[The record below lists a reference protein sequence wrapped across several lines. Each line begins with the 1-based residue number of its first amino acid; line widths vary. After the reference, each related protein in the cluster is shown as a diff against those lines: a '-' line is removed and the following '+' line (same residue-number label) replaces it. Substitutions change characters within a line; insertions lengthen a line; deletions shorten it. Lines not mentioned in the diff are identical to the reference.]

1 MIAAGVKA
9 KITCVDPARLDK
21 SFAGRDFDLALLEV
35 FPTQIDPCGEN
46 GEFHTFVHEAP
57 VFGRPIDVQ
66 AGEVVERDGFVFADV
81 LEAGRSRYA
90 CIPEDPQMPI
100 SRRKMLTASS
110 APFVPQVVTGQ
121 APAQLTGTN
130 AGRRFKAFVRHG
142 TGASVEE
149 LRLHAI
155 QPREVLVRT
164 QASAVCY
171 TIVGGALRANAAQ
184 ASIPNHSGMG
194 IVEEVGP
201 LVKRVQK
208 GDRVVVPGT
217 PQCGVCY
224 QCLHGRADWCQF
236 LDTAP
241 AHPLAEMSDGTQV
254 VEQAGLGGL
263 SELMVVPEEYCCPV
277 FTDLSGRATDSA
289 RRHGRHRTCRRPR
302 PRADRAGLERGG
314 AGRGARGNGCDPVR
328 AARQRR
334 PGDCDRAD
342 PARREIA
349 LKVGG
354 TIAIDPNAEGNG
366 LIAKIQSLCKGVTD
380 RRFAGGRISSGA
392 RLAVP
397 DGADFTINAVGSDWF
412 PPKVEVGPDPTAIL
426 PLQQCFDFTRAGGHI
441 VMLGVA
447 WRGNVSFNAASF
459 SNRGRTFYSGQQGG
473 LNMLRDIPRYVKL
486 IEKGVIDM
494 KSMVTSTIPL
504 SVRAKQYRRSE
515 TARYWGQ

>member
-1 MIAAGVKA
+1 
-9 KITCVDPARLDK
+9 
-21 SFAGRDFDLALLEV
+21 
-35 FPTQIDPCGEN
+35 
-46 GEFHTFVHEAP
+46 
-57 VFGRPIDVQ
+57 
-66 AGEVVERDGFVFADV
+66 
-81 LEAGRSRYA
+81 
-90 CIPEDPQMPI
+90 MPI
-100 SRRKMLTASS
+100 SRRKMLTSGAVAAGS
-110 APFVPQVVTGQ
+110 AAFAPQVVTGQ

-149 LRLHAI
+149 LRLHPI

-171 TIVGGALRANAAQ
+171 TIVGGALNTANAAQ

-277 FTDLSGRATDSA
+277 FTDLPAEQLTLLGDTVGTGLAAGRDLVQIEP
-289 RRHGRHRTCRRPR
+289 GWNVVVQ
-302 PRADRAGLERGG
+302 G
-314 AGRGARGNGCDPVR
+314 AGPVGMGAIQ
-328 AARQRR
+328 AARLANAGQVIVIEPIR
-334 PGDCDRAD
+334 
-342 PARREIA
+342 ARREIA
-349 LKVGG
+349 MKVGG
-354 TIAIDPNAEGNG
+354 TIAIDPNAEGKG
-366 LIAKIQSLCKGVTD
+366 LIAKIQALCKGVTD
-380 RRFAGGRISSGA
+380 RRFVGGRISVGA

-412 PPKVEVGPDPTAIL
+412 PPKVEIGPDPTGIL

-447 WRGNVSFNAASF
+447 WRGDVSFNAASF

-494 KSMVTSTIPL
+494 KSMI
-504 SVRAKQYRRSE
+504 
-515 TARYWGQ
+515 TATYPIERTREAIQAVGDRTVLGAVITFA

>member
-1 MIAAGVKA
+1 
-9 KITCVDPARLDK
+9 
-21 SFAGRDFDLALLEV
+21 
-35 FPTQIDPCGEN
+35 
-46 GEFHTFVHEAP
+46 
-57 VFGRPIDVQ
+57 
-66 AGEVVERDGFVFADV
+66 
-81 LEAGRSRYA
+81 
-90 CIPEDPQMPI
+90 MPI
-100 SRRKMLTASS
+100 SRRKMITRGAAAAAGSV
-110 APFVPQVVTGQ
+110 AFVPQVATGQ

-130 AGRRFKAFVRHG
+130 AGRRFKAFIRRG

-171 TIVGGALRANAAQ
+171 TIVGGALSNANVAQ

-194 IVEEVGP
+194 VVEEVGP

-241 AHPLAEMSDGTQV
+241 AHPLAEMSDGTQIF
-254 VEQAGLGGL
+254 EQAGLGGL
-263 SELMVVPEEYCCPV
+263 SELMVVTEEYCCPV
-277 FTDLSGRATDSA
+277 FTDLPAEQLSLLGDTVGTGLAAGRDLVQIEPGWNVVVQGAGPVGMGAIQSA
-289 RRHGRHRTCRRPR
+289 RL
-302 PRADRAGLERGG
+302 ANAGQVIVIEPIRS
-314 AGRGARGNGCDPVR
+314 
-328 AARQRR
+328 
-334 PGDCDRAD
+334 
-342 PARREIA
+342 RREIA
-349 LKVGG
+349 MKVGG
-354 TIAIDPNAEGNG
+354 TIALDPNAEGNG
-366 LIAKIQSLCKGVTD
+366 FIAKIHSLCKGTTD
-380 RRFAGGRISSGA
+380 RRFAGGRISGEG

-397 DGADFTINAVGSDWF
+397 DGADFVINAVGSDWF

-473 LNMLRDIPRYVKL
+473 LNMLRDIPRWVKL
-486 IEKGVIDM
+486 IENGVIDM
-494 KSMVTSTIPL
+494 KSMI
-504 SVRAKQYRRSE
+504 
-515 TARYWGQ
+515 TATYPIERTREAIQAVGDRTVLGAVIAFPS

>member
-1 MIAAGVKA
+1 
-9 KITCVDPARLDK
+9 
-21 SFAGRDFDLALLEV
+21 
-35 FPTQIDPCGEN
+35 
-46 GEFHTFVHEAP
+46 
-57 VFGRPIDVQ
+57 
-66 AGEVVERDGFVFADV
+66 
-81 LEAGRSRYA
+81 
-90 CIPEDPQMPI
+90 MPI
-100 SRRKMLTASS
+100 SRRKILASG
-110 APFVPQVVTGQ
+110 AALVPQVLTGQ
-121 APAQLTGTN
+121 ASAQRTGTN

-155 QPREVLVRT
+155 QPGEVLVRT

-171 TIVGGALRANAAQ
+171 TIVGGALATTNVTQ

-194 IVEEVGP
+194 VVEEVGP
-201 LVKRVQK
+201 LVQRVQK

-241 AHPLAEMSDGTQV
+241 AHPLAEMSDGTPIF
-254 VEQAGLGGL
+254 EQAGLGGL

-277 FTDLSGRATDSA
+277 FTDVPAEQLTLLGDTVGTGLAAGRDLVQIEP
-289 RRHGRHRTCRRPR
+289 GWNVVVQ
-302 PRADRAGLERGG
+302 G
-314 AGRGARGNGCDPVR
+314 AGPVGMGAIQ
-328 AARQRR
+328 AARLANAGQVIVIEPIRS
-334 PGDCDRAD
+334 
-342 PARREIA
+342 RREIA
-349 LKVGG
+349 MKVGG
-354 TIAIDPNAEGNG
+354 TIALDPNAEGNG
-366 LIAKIQSLCKGVTD
+366 LVAKIQSLCKGVTD
-380 RRFAGGRISSGA
+380 RRYAGGRISGNG

-412 PPKVEVGPDPTAIL
+412 PPKAEIGPDPTAIL

-447 WRGNVSFNAASF
+447 WRGNVSFNAAQF

-494 KSMVTSTIPL
+494 KSMISATYPIERTREAIQAVGDRTVLGAVITF
-504 SVRAKQYRRSE
+504 A
-515 TARYWGQ
+515 

>member
-1 MIAAGVKA
+1 MA
-9 KITCVDPARLDK
+9 
-21 SFAGRDFDLALLEV
+21 
-35 FPTQIDPCGEN
+35 
-46 GEFHTFVHEAP
+46 
-57 VFGRPIDVQ
+57 
-66 AGEVVERDGFVFADV
+66 
-81 LEAGRSRYA
+81 
-90 CIPEDPQMPI
+90 I
-100 SRRKMLTASS
+100 SRRKMLTRGA
-110 APFVPQVVTGQ
+110 ATAGGVAFLPQLSNAQ
-121 APAQLTGTN
+121 APAQVTGTN
-130 AGRRFKAFVRHG
+130 VGRRFKAFVRHG

-171 TIVGGALRANAAQ
+171 TIVGGALSTASVSQ

-194 IVEEVGP
+194 VVDEVGA

-236 LDTAP
+236 LDTSP
-241 AHPLAEMSDGTQV
+241 AHPLAEMSDGTQIFS
-254 VEQAGLGGL
+254 QAGLGGL

-277 FTDLSGRATDSA
+277 FTDLPAEQLSLLGDTVGTGLAAA
-289 RRHGRHRTCRRPR
+289 RDLVQIEPGWNVIVQ
-302 PRADRAGLERGG
+302 G
-314 AGRGARGNGCDPVR
+314 AGPVGMGAIQ
-328 AARQRR
+328 AARLANAGEVIVIEPIR
-334 PGDCDRAD
+334 
-342 PARREIA
+342 ARREIA

-354 TIAIDPNAEGNG
+354 TIALDPNVEGEG
-366 LIAKIQSLCKGVTD
+366 LIAKIHSLCKGITD
-380 RRFAGGRISSGA
+380 RRFAGGRISGEG

-412 PPKVEVGPDPTAIL
+412 PPKVEVGPDSTAIL
-426 PLQQCFDFTRAGGHI
+426 PLEQCFDFTRAGGHI

-447 WRGNVSFNAASF
+447 WKGNVSFNAAAF

-486 IEKGVIDM
+486 IEKGAIDM
-494 KSMVTSTIPL
+494 KSMV
-504 SVRAKQYRRSE
+504 SVTYPIERTREAIQAVGDR
-515 TARYWGQ
+515 TVLGAVITFT

>member
-1 MIAAGVKA
+1 
-9 KITCVDPARLDK
+9 
-21 SFAGRDFDLALLEV
+21 
-35 FPTQIDPCGEN
+35 
-46 GEFHTFVHEAP
+46 
-57 VFGRPIDVQ
+57 
-66 AGEVVERDGFVFADV
+66 
-81 LEAGRSRYA
+81 
-90 CIPEDPQMPI
+90 MPI
-100 SRRKMLTASS
+100 SRRKILTKGA
-110 APFVPQVVTGQ
+110 AAAGAVAMAPQVVTGQ

-149 LRLHAI
+149 LRLLPI

-164 QASAVCY
+164 EASAVCY
-171 TIVGGALRANAAQ
+171 TIVGGALATANVPR

-194 IVEEVGP
+194 VVEEVGP

-241 AHPLAEMSDGTQV
+241 AHALAKLADGTEIF
-254 VEQAGLGGL
+254 EQAGLGGL

-277 FTDLSGRATDSA
+277 FTDLPAAELSLLGDTVGTGLAAGRDLVQIEPSWNVVVQ
-289 RRHGRHRTCRRPR
+289 
-302 PRADRAGLERGG
+302 G
-314 AGRGARGNGCDPVR
+314 AGPVGMGAIQ
-328 AARQRR
+328 AARLANAGQVIVIEPIR
-334 PGDCDRAD
+334 
-342 PARREIA
+342 ARREVA
-349 LKVGG
+349 MKVGG
-354 TIAIDPNAEGNG
+354 TVALDPNAEGSG
-366 LIAKIQSLCKGVTD
+366 LVAKIQSLCKGITD
-380 RRFAGGRISSGA
+380 RRFAGGRISGNG

-412 PPKVEVGPDPTAIL
+412 PPKVEVGPDPSAIL
-426 PLQQCFDFTRAGGHI
+426 PLQQCFEFTRAGGHI

-447 WRGNVSFNAASF
+447 WRGDVSFNAANF

-486 IEKGVIDM
+486 IERGSIDM
-494 KSMVTSTIPL
+494 KSMI
-504 SVRAKQYRRSE
+504 
-515 TARYWGQ
+515 TATYPIERTREAIQAVGDRTVLGAVLTFA

>member
-1 MIAAGVKA
+1 
-9 KITCVDPARLDK
+9 
-21 SFAGRDFDLALLEV
+21 
-35 FPTQIDPCGEN
+35 
-46 GEFHTFVHEAP
+46 
-57 VFGRPIDVQ
+57 
-66 AGEVVERDGFVFADV
+66 
-81 LEAGRSRYA
+81 
-90 CIPEDPQMPI
+90 MPI
-100 SRRKMLTASS
+100 SRRKILASG
-110 APFVPQVVTGQ
+110 AAIVPQALVPQVLTGQ

-171 TIVGGALRANAAQ
+171 TIVGGALATTNVPQ

-194 IVEEVGP
+194 VVEEVGP
-201 LVKRVQK
+201 LVQRVQK

-241 AHPLAEMSDGTQV
+241 AHPLAEMSDGTQIF
-254 VEQAGLGGL
+254 EQAGLGGL

-277 FTDLSGRATDSA
+277 FTDLPAEQLTLLGDTVGTGLAAGRDLVQIEP
-289 RRHGRHRTCRRPR
+289 GWNVVVQ
-302 PRADRAGLERGG
+302 G
-314 AGRGARGNGCDPVR
+314 AGPVGMGAIQ
-328 AARQRR
+328 AARLANAGQVIVIEPIRS
-334 PGDCDRAD
+334 
-342 PARREIA
+342 RREIA
-349 LKVGG
+349 MKVGG
-354 TIAIDPNAEGNG
+354 TIALDPNAEGSG
-366 LIAKIQSLCKGVTD
+366 LIARIQSLCKGVTD
-380 RRFAGGRISSGA
+380 RRFAGGRISGNG

-412 PPKVEVGPDPTAIL
+412 PPKVEIGPDPTAIL

-447 WRGNVSFNAASF
+447 WRGNVSFNAAQF

-494 KSMVTSTIPL
+494 KSMVSATYPIERTREAIQAVGDRTVL
-504 SVRAKQYRRSE
+504 GAVITFA
-515 TARYWGQ
+515 

>member
-1 MIAAGVKA
+1 
-9 KITCVDPARLDK
+9 
-21 SFAGRDFDLALLEV
+21 
-35 FPTQIDPCGEN
+35 
-46 GEFHTFVHEAP
+46 
-57 VFGRPIDVQ
+57 
-66 AGEVVERDGFVFADV
+66 
-81 LEAGRSRYA
+81 
-90 CIPEDPQMPI
+90 MPI
-100 SRRKMLTASS
+100 SRRKMLTSGAVAAGS
-110 APFVPQVVTGQ
+110 AAFVPQVVTGQ

-149 LRLHAI
+149 LRLHPI

-171 TIVGGALRANAAQ
+171 TIVGGALSTTNASQ

-277 FTDLSGRATDSA
+277 FTDLPAEQLTLLGDTVGTGLAAGRDLVQIEPGWNVVVQGAGPVGMGAIQAARLANAGQVIVIEPIRA
-289 RRHGRHRTCRRPR
+289 RR
-302 PRADRAGLERGG
+302 D
-314 AGRGARGNGCDPVR
+314 
-328 AARQRR
+328 
-334 PGDCDRAD
+334 
-342 PARREIA
+342 IA
-349 LKVGG
+349 MKVGG
-354 TIAIDPNAEGNG
+354 TIALDPNVEGNG

-380 RRFAGGRISSGA
+380 RRFAGGRISGGA

-412 PPKVEVGPDPTAIL
+412 PPKVEIGPDPTAIL

-494 KSMVTSTIPL
+494 KSMI
-504 SVRAKQYRRSE
+504 
-515 TARYWGQ
+515 TATYPIERTLEAIQAVGDRTVLGAVITFA

>member
-1 MIAAGVKA
+1 
-9 KITCVDPARLDK
+9 
-21 SFAGRDFDLALLEV
+21 
-35 FPTQIDPCGEN
+35 
-46 GEFHTFVHEAP
+46 
-57 VFGRPIDVQ
+57 
-66 AGEVVERDGFVFADV
+66 
-81 LEAGRSRYA
+81 
-90 CIPEDPQMPI
+90 MPI
-100 SRRKMLTASS
+100 SRRKILTGGAAAAAGSV
-110 APFVPQVVTGQ
+110 AFVPQVVTGQ

-149 LRLHAI
+149 LRLRAI

-171 TIVGGALRANAAQ
+171 TIVGGALSNANVAQ

-241 AHPLAEMSDGTQV
+241 AHPLAEMSDGTQIF
-254 VEQAGLGGL
+254 EQAGLGGL
-263 SELMVVPEEYCCPV
+263 SELMVVTEEYCCPV
-277 FTDLSGRATDSA
+277 FTDLPAEQLSLLGDTVGTGLAAGRDLVQIEPGWNVVVQGAGPVGMGAIQSA
-289 RRHGRHRTCRRPR
+289 RL
-302 PRADRAGLERGG
+302 ANAGQVIVIEPIRS
-314 AGRGARGNGCDPVR
+314 
-328 AARQRR
+328 
-334 PGDCDRAD
+334 
-342 PARREIA
+342 RREIA
-349 LKVGG
+349 MKVGG
-354 TIAIDPNAEGNG
+354 TIALDPNAEGNG
-366 LIAKIQSLCKGVTD
+366 LIAKIHSLCKGVTD
-380 RRFAGGRISSGA
+380 RRFAGGRISGEG

-473 LNMLRDIPRYVKL
+473 LNMLRDIPRWVKL
-486 IEKGVIDM
+486 IENGVIDM
-494 KSMVTSTIPL
+494 KSMISAAYPIERTREAIQAVGDRTVLGAVISFP
-504 SVRAKQYRRSE
+504 S
-515 TARYWGQ
+515 